1 MGISERCSK
10 KNRKILGQITKNFP
24 NLFKTTYK
32 IKTEE
37 FLLEIIKTM
46 QKKIY
51 LIQLKQ
57 YLEENSIK
65 KRN

>member
-51 LIQLKQ
+51 VI
-57 YLEENSIK
+57 
-65 KRN
+65 